1 MNRYGV
7 GFTDA
12 VFEYAVK
19 KYKSHHRLRPSID
32 LFTMEEENSKTNRKR
47 FRSDA
52 SKSYVFFIYVK
63 TLHLFTIKYRFFL
76 STKYREYSKTLSSI
90 TFIRSNEQTN
100 KFAIEKYVAHQI

>member
-1 MNRYGV
+1 MNRYRV

-12 VFEYAVK
+12 VLEYALK
-19 KYKSHHRLRPSID
+19 KYKSHHRLCPSIN
-32 LFTMEEENSKTNRKR
+32 LFTMEENFKANRKR

-52 SKSYVFFIYVK
+52 GKSYVFFIYVK